1 MSDVKPSTGKPR
13 SANVGQR
20 LFALFVFAVL
30 GYLIWLAVTGRYDT
44 EVDRVAAWLHRQ
56 YAALAGLF

>member
-1 MSDVKPSTGKPR
+1 MSDVESSTGKPR

-30 GYLIWLAVTGRYDT
+30 GYLIWLAVSGRYDA
-44 EVDRVAAWLHRQ
+44 EVDRVAAWLSRH
-56 YAALAGLF
+56 YHALAD